1 MALFELREGACM
13 HAENSVPQ
21 NSAAH
26 QVTHIDAG
34 ALQLYTVGCFLS
46 SPAVWGLV
54 RVLPFLCCWSALEGR
69 ISILECAFW
78 GFLLL
83 FALLHLFPLLSLVV
97 TYSTNQFLL
106 PAIKRLLVY
115 QAVCSMRAYACT
127 SKRLS
132 LIHI

>member
-83 FALLHLFPLLSLVV
+83 FALLHLFPLLRLFVTRSILIYQGFTGQYHDMANPTSAMWVV
-97 TYSTNQFLL
+97 AL
-106 PAIKRLLVY
+106 PAK
-115 QAVCSMRAYACT
+115 
-127 SKRLS
+127 
-132 LIHI
+132 